1 MSYITKYKENIVI
14 IFERWDDL
22 TQTFSQSTYF
32 YIASM
37 HYFWNCNK
45 ANRTGLLSDMLFKC
59 LSLITAVSQKYQKKF

>member
-22 TQTFSQSTYF
+22 TQTFPQSTYF

-37 HYFWNCNK
+37 HYF
-45 ANRTGLLSDMLFKC
+45 
-59 LSLITAVSQKYQKKF
+59 